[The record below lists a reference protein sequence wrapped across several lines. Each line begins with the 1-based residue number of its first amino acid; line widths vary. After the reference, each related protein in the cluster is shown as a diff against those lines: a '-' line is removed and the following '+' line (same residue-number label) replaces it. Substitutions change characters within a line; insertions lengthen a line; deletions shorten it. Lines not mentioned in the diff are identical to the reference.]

1 MITNNEFGLIIRKN
15 ETIKG
20 TASTY
25 INILNSF
32 DNNENIVEING
43 SKYDL
48 TKKHIK
54 ELKKL
59 VEKNLNDLI
68 KISKEQTQT
77 YLNKNGLDGYGK
89 SVTILLG
96 GMQIYV
102 NFAVADKKV
111 KDLGNLL
118 LEKIEKVIIG

>member
-1 MITNNEFGLIIRKN
+1 MIIRKN
-15 ETIKG
+15 GTIKG

-48 TKKHIK
+48 TKKHFK

-77 YLNKNGLDGYGK
+77 YLNENGLDGYGK
-89 SVTILLG
+89 RVTILLG